1 MSKNL
6 PMISVIMSVHNGEK
20 YLVESI
26 ESILNQSYEDFE
38 FLIMDD
44 ASDDNSSDI
53 IKDFARIDGR
63 IITFKSNI
71 NIGLTKSLNILI
83 KNSRSELLARMD
95 GDDISIRNRLEI
107 QYDFMKKN
115 KHIDFVGTG
124 ANLIDKNSNFI
135 CHKYVPIR
143 IEEVIKSMP
152 YFNHITH
159 PTVMMRKAM
168 IQRNGYYNEKYK
180 TGQDWELWQRNIKN
194 GVEFEILKD
203 KLLLLRIVP
212 GSLSSWQ
219 TKKKG
224 SSLHLGLLS
233 LHNNARLDSLK
244 YFSLLTFFEKIYFC
258 IHFMIPFKIFRLIL
272 KYYQLYY
279 PKSEINFL
287 KKIDS

>member
-26 ESILNQSYEDFE
+26 ESILNQSYENFE

-107 QYDFMKKN
+107 QYDFMKK
-115 KHIDFVGTG
+115 T
-124 ANLIDKNSNFI
+124 
-135 CHKYVPIR
+135 
-143 IEEVIKSMP
+143 
-152 YFNHITH
+152 
-159 PTVMMRKAM
+159 
-168 IQRNGYYNEKYK
+168 
-180 TGQDWELWQRNIKN
+180 NI
-194 GVEFEILKD
+194 
-203 KLLLLRIVP
+203 
-212 GSLSSWQ
+212 
-219 TKKKG
+219 
-224 SSLHLGLLS
+224 
-233 LHNNARLDSLK
+233 
-244 YFSLLTFFEKIYFC
+244 
-258 IHFMIPFKIFRLIL
+258 LIL
-272 KYYQLYY
+272 LEQE
-279 PKSEINFL
+279 PI
-287 KKIDS
+287 